1 MENNI
6 QQQLKMMTDG
16 FDEWFDRRKKRHNAL
31 VGVATFAVVV
41 TVGLLTVGNV
51 PATDGLYVS
60 NISHR
65 TETIQALDQILVAR
79 L

>member
-31 VGVATFAVVV
+31 VGMATFAVVV

-65 TETIQALDQILVAR
+65 TETIQALDQILVAS

>member
-1 MENNI
+1 MENEI

-65 TETIQALDQILVAR
+65 TETIQALDQILVAS